1 MSIYIYHLWK
11 VWLFPCILYT
21 FKKISTTFQEI
32 IYTYIYIYIYIHT
45 YIHTYIYIYITTQS
59 LKLAFHHCV
68 YKYMYT
74 QAFQFGST
82 TWFWHATN
90 GLLYSATVDASPELD
105 VECHNMISN
114 AYIIRKK
121 TKNKQTYRF
130 GNWSKVKDDW
140 KNGRIPRGEFILGS
154 LNFGWRSPKNWKNF

>member
-1 MSIYIYHLWK
+1 MSIYISLMEG
-11 VWLFPCILYT
+11 LT
-21 FKKISTTFQEI
+21 FSMHI
-32 IYTYIYIYIYIHT
+32 IYIKKNLHHFSGDYLYIHT
-45 YIHTYIYIYITTQS
+45 YIHTYIYIYIYITTRS

-90 GLLYSATVDASPELD
+90 GLLYSATVDASPQLD

-121 TKNKQTYRF
+121 NKKTNKLI
-130 GNWSKVKDDW
+130 GLEID
-140 KNGRIPRGEFILGS
+140 PRLKMIEKMEGFLVENS
-154 LNFGWRSPKNWKNF
+154 YWVP